1 MDAAL
6 SELALML
13 VGLLSIAVVVPSWYF
28 HLEERKAQSDLATLT
43 SSVVKIAD
51 LITTTYEEGIG
62 SEQMAMLSLPRV
74 EDVTRNGTS
83 LVFITD
89 LGYRDLGVLYNSSIA
104 KVVSVNISG
113 RTALTLLTD
122 VNLSVRGLITDR
134 TYLVVRRNP
143 YGVELVF
150 NG

>member
-28 HLEERKAQSDLATLT
+28 HLEEGKAQSDLATLT

-51 LITTTYEEGIG
+51 MITKTYEEGAG
-62 SEQMAMLSLPRV
+62 SEQMAMLNLPRV
-74 EDVTRNGTS
+74 EDVTRNSTS

-89 LGYRDLGVLYNSSIA
+89 LGYRDLGVLYNSSVVR
-104 KVVSVNISG
+104 VVSVNVSG
-113 RTALTLLTD
+113 RTALALLTD
-122 VNLSVRGLITDR
+122 VNLSVRGLITKR
-134 TYLVVRRNP
+134 TYLVVRRDP